1 LQKTLSISIG
11 KWIGKGEKAID
22 KVVEGHWEIF
32 HNACYIKC
40 SDTSL
45 EKVQKFS

>member
-1 LQKTLSISIG
+1 MQKTFSNSIG
-11 KWIGKGEKAID
+11 KWIGKGEKAIN

-32 HNACYIKC
+32 HNAGYIKG